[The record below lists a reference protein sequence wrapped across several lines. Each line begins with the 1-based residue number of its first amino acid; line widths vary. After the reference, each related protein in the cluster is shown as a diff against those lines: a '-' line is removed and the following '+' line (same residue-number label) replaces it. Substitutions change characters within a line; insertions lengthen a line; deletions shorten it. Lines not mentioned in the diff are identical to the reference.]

1 MGENIETVNGPPSS
15 REGDRELKILFN
27 LSILRF
33 QPMIKESESFGEISA
48 KILDFSQLDS
58 ETGEEFQPTN
68 IYLLIH
74 DSISIKCLT

>member
-1 MGENIETVNGPPSS
+1 
-15 REGDRELKILFN
+15 
-27 LSILRF
+27 
-33 QPMIKESESFGEISA
+33 MIKESESFGEISA

-74 DSISIKCLT
+74 DSISIKCLTWKKSPSYQRLFKNEGRGSWT